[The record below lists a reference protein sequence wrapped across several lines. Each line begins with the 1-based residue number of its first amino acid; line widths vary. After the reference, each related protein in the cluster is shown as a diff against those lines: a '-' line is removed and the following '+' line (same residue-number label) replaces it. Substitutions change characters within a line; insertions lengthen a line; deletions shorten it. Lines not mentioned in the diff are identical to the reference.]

1 MNRPSPE
8 QAVEL
13 ETALSNADPIARDS
27 ARARLAARSE
37 PTVLAEL
44 ARQLDAPERITRR
57 RAGRLL
63 GECKPARVRSVLLA
77 LIDETSTTDR
87 HRASAVRL
95 LALLSPQ
102 GEPALAALLRDAS
115 ARIRRAAATPAAPR
129 DALTAALNDPDA
141 GVAGAALEAL
151 VERDWLPSTAV
162 IDQAFE
168 RHGEAL
174 PALRRL
180 QARAAPAAPWLV
192 EAATRGDDVALD
204 HLEAAALPADVFEAL
219 LHAAPDVARRR
230 ALIWSAARGGRCD
243 PAWARDA
250 DPEVR
255 AAAARHLPASD
266 PALLAL
272 SADPAPAVAWLAV
285 ANRAELF
292 SAAATLARTQPH
304 DRLEAPSA
312 RPPYGLRPDDAVHAP
327 PRVDAA
333 LALCHT
339 RFDVNLGVAV
349 RSAEAAG
356 LTEVYLVGRGE
367 MLRSPA
373 RGTENVVPVTPLP
386 DAAALVR
393 RARETGRQL
402 VAVQQTPA
410 SVPYHR
416 AVYPPRPLFV
426 LGAEDE
432 GVPAALRRA
441 ADLLVE
447 IPQWG
452 VIDSLN
458 VAAAATCV
466 LFHWRAHRDA

>member
-1 MNRPSPE
+1 VNTPSPE

-13 ETALSNADPIARDS
+13 ETALSHGDPIARDG

-37 PTVLAEL
+37 PAVLAEL
-44 ARQLDAPERITRR
+44 ARQLDAPDRITRR

-63 GECKPARVRSVLLA
+63 GECKPARVRPVLLA
-77 LIDETSTTDR
+77 VIEAPVTPDR
-87 HRASAVRL
+87 HRAAAVRL

-102 GEPALAALLRDAS
+102 GEPALGALLHDSS
-115 ARIRRAAATPAAPR
+115 ARVRRAAATPAAPR
-129 DALTAALNDPDA
+129 EALTAALHDPDA
-141 GVAGAALEAL
+141 GVAGAALDAL
-151 VERDWLPSTAV
+151 IERDWVPAV
-162 IDQAFE
+162 PVLTEAFA
-168 RHGEAL
+168 RHGDAL
-174 PALRRL
+174 ASLRRL
-180 QARAAPAAPWLV
+180 LARAEPNARWLV
-192 EAATRGDDVALD
+192 SAAAAGDDAALD
-204 HLEAAALPADVFEAL
+204 HLDAAALAPADFEAL
-219 LHAAPDVARRR
+219 LRAAPDAARRR
-230 ALIWSAARGGRCD
+230 ALIWAAARGGRPD
-243 PAWARDA
+243 AAWAEDP

-255 AAAARHLPASD
+255 AALARHLPPDA
-266 PALLAL
+266 PALMALAR
-272 SADPAPAVAWLAV
+272 DPEPAVAWLAA
-285 ANRAELF
+285 ANRAAMF
-292 SAAATLARTQPH
+292 DDGTIARRTAPH
-304 DRLEAPSA
+304 ARLDAPSA
-312 RPPYGLRPDDAVHAP
+312 RPPYGLRPDDAVTSP

-356 LTEVYLVGRGE
+356 LSEVYLVGRGE

-373 RGTENVVPVTPLP
+373 RGTENVVPVTPVA
-386 DAAALVR
+386 DAAALIR

-402 VAVQQTPA
+402 VAVQQTPV

-416 AVYPPRPLFV
+416 AIYPPRPLFV

-466 LFHWRAHRDA
+466 LFHWRAHRDG

>member
-1 MNRPSPE
+1 MNTPTPE

-13 ETALSNADPIARDS
+13 ETALSHPDPIARDG

-37 PTVLAEL
+37 PAVLAEL
-44 ARQLDAPERITRR
+44 ARQLDAPDRITRR

-63 GECKPARVRSVLLA
+63 GECKPARVRPVLLV
-77 LIDETSTTDR
+77 LIADPATADR
-87 HRASAVRL
+87 HRAAAVRL

-102 GEPALAALLRDAS
+102 GEPALAALLGHAS
-115 ARIRRAAATPAAPR
+115 PRVRRAAATPAAPR
-129 DALTAALNDPDA
+129 DALTAALTDPDA
-141 GVAGAALEAL
+141 GVAGAALDAL
-151 VERDWLPSTAV
+151 VERDWLPPMTTLER
-162 IDQAFE
+162 AFVQ
-168 RHGEAL
+168 HGAAL

-180 QARAAPAAPWLV
+180 QARAEPSASWV
-192 EAATRGDDVALD
+192 VSAATEGDAAALD
-204 HLEAAALPADVFEAL
+204 HLDAAALPAGVFEAL
-219 LHAAPDVARRR
+219 LHAAPDAERRR

-255 AAAARHLPASD
+255 AAAARHLPAGD
-266 PALLAL
+266 AALGALLA
-272 SADPAPAVAWLAV
+272 DPASAVEWLAA
-285 ANRAELF
+285 ANRAGLF
-292 SAAATLARTQPH
+292 SAEATLARTQPH
-304 DRLEAPSA
+304 ARLAAPSA
-312 RPPYGLRPDDAVHAP
+312 RPPYGLRPDDAVRAP

-356 LTEVYLVGRGE
+356 LACVYLVGRGE

-402 VAVQQTPA
+402 VAVQQTPV

-432 GVPAALRRA
+432 GVPTALRHA

-466 LFHWRAHRDA
+466 LFHWRAHRDG